1 VRILENLVPALK
13 KGYSRVLLNEIVVSE
28 EHPTLAATSMDM
40 MMLAHFAV
48 RERTEAEWRAIL
60 ETAGLRVTAIYTY
73 PGVAESL
80 IEAELA

>member
-1 VRILENLVPALK
+1 
-13 KGYSRVLLNEIVVSE
+13 
-28 EHPTLAATSMDM
+28 MDM

-48 RERTEAEWRAIL
+48 RERTEADWRGIL
-60 ETAGLRVTAIYTY
+60 EKAGLKIINIYTY